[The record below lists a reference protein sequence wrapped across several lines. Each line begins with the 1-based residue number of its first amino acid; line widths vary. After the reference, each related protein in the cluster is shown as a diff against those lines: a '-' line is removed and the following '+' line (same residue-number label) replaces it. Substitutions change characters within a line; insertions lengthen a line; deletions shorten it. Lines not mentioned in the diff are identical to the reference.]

1 MTRVQQAGER
11 IEELLATLRSTSGR
25 AAAAAEELVRLLL
38 GLYGDGLGHVMDA
51 LAAEGAAGDA
61 VRDRLLADPLVE
73 SLLLLHDLHPLDVD
87 TRIQRALDRVRP
99 YLGSHAGGVEY
110 LGTGPDGVAH
120 LRLEGSCHG
129 CPSSTV
135 TVRLAIEGAVQ
146 DAAPEVTQ
154 VVVEG
159 MTDPPGPQLLQIGR
173 RPETAASGPPGS
185 PGGESGGPPGG
196 PHPPGF
202 SGPPGSPPT
211 DAGPA
216 TTPGA
221 AGEPGWVSLPAMGPP
236 DGRPAA
242 TVAGGL
248 PIVVCSV
255 RGTLYAYYDACAAC
269 GSSLAEGELAG
280 ERLGCPACGAGY
292 DVRAA
297 GRGLDDPRR
306 HLDPLPLL
314 TDSQGIRVALPAGAA
329 LGREPAGEAVAR

>member
-1 MTRVQQAGER
+1 MTRVRQAGER

-38 GLYGDGLGHVMDA
+38 GLYGDGLGHIMDA

-87 TRIQRALDRVRP
+87 TRVQRALDQVRP

-110 LGTGPDGVAH
+110 LGVGPDGVAR

-146 DAAPEVTQ
+146 DAAPEVTE

-159 MTDPPGPQLLQIGR
+159 MTEPPGPPLLQIGP
-173 RPETAASGPPGS
+173 RPETAASGLPGS
-185 PGGESGGPPGG
+185 PGGETGLPGG
-196 PHPPGF
+196 PYPPGS
-202 SGPPGSPPT
+202 SGPPGSPP
-211 DAGPA
+211 AGA
-216 TTPGA
+216 GGGATPGA
-221 AGEPGWVSLPAMGPP
+221 AGDPGWVSLPAVGPP

-242 TVAGGL
+242 TVAGGI

-269 GSSLAEGELAG
+269 GSSLADGKLAG
-280 ERLGCPACGAGY
+280 ERLGCPGCGAGY

-297 GRGLDDPRR
+297 GRGLDDPQR

-329 LGREPAGEAVAR
+329 PGREPAGEAVAR

>member
-1 MTRVQQAGER
+1 MTRVRQAGER
-11 IEELLATLRSTSGR
+11 IEELLATLRSTSGS
-25 AAAAAEELVRLLL
+25 AGAAAEELVRLLL
-38 GLYGDGLGHVMDA
+38 GLYGDGLGRVMDA
-51 LAAEGAAGDA
+51 LAAEGAAGEA
-61 VRDRLLADPLVE
+61 VRDRLLDDPLVE

-110 LGTGPDGVAH
+110 LGVGPDGVAR

-146 DAAPEVTQ
+146 DAAPEVTE

-159 MTDPPGPQLLQIGR
+159 MTEPPGPQLLQIGP
-173 RPETAASGPPGS
+173 RPETAAAGLPGA
-185 PGGESGGPPGG
+185 PGGQTTGLPGG

-202 SGPPGSPPT
+202 SGPPGSPSPGGGG
-211 DAGPA
+211 A
-216 TTPGA
+216 TPGA
-221 AGEPGWVSLPAMGPP
+221 AGDPGWVRLPAVGPP

-242 TVAGGL
+242 TVAGGI

-255 RGTLYAYYDACAAC
+255 RGTLYAYHDACAAC
-269 GSSLAEGELAG
+269 GSSLAGGELAG
-280 ERLGCPACGAGY
+280 ERLGCPGCGAAY

-314 TDSQGIRVALPAGAA
+314 SDSQGIRVALPAGA
-329 LGREPAGEAVAR
+329 R

>member
-1 MTRVQQAGER
+1 MTRVRQAGER

-25 AAAAAEELVRLLL
+25 AADAAEELVRLLL
-38 GLYGDGLGHVMDA
+38 GLYGDGLGHIMDA

-110 LGTGPDGVAH
+110 LGTGQDGVAR

-146 DAAPEVTQ
+146 DAAPEVTE

-173 RPETAASGPPGS
+173 RPGTAAGEPPGDPGAETGLPGGPYPPGS
-185 PGGESGGPPGG
+185 
-196 PHPPGF
+196 
-202 SGPPGSPPT
+202 SGPPGSPP
-211 DAGPA
+211 
-216 TTPGA
+216 PGA
-221 AGEPGWVSLPAMGPP
+221 ARGTAYGAAGDPGWVSLPAVGPP

-242 TVAGGL
+242 TVAGGI

-255 RGTLYAYYDACAAC
+255 RGTLYAYHDACAAC
-269 GSSLAEGELAG
+269 GSSLAGGELAG
-280 ERLGCPACGAGY
+280 ERLGCPGCGAGY

-297 GRGLDDPRR
+297 GRSLDDPQR

-329 LGREPAGEAVAR
+329 LGRESAGEAVAR